1 MCTSDNR
8 LFFNTATSHTFC
20 SELRSCNLSYN
31 WDNFELYALFSFWQ
45 REWVIVFHW
54 NLLLVLTCKHW
65 DLSYSAINLRSWGCW
80 PILRFS
86 MWHAGTRGMEFAWF
100 LTFCEGRTTSE
111 TSVITY
117 SVRYI
122 ALDRLLLPYL
132 EPWAHTCLIPLPAIW
147 GSWAL
152 EELSKVTSLEPTINW
167 NSNFATWSALSQRC
181 IFNPVCGS
189 NSILTTA
196 NCLPM

>member
-132 EPWAHTCLIPLPAIW
+132 EPWAHAHGISSPFQPFEVHVLLKNWHRWSLRWTGIQTLQRDLLCPRGAYSIQYVVQTQ
-147 GSWAL
+147 SW
-152 EELSKVTSLEPTINW
+152 
-167 NSNFATWSALSQRC
+167 
-181 IFNPVCGS
+181 
-189 NSILTTA
+189 
-196 NCLPM
+196 